1 MKKNLGITV
10 LFFLGAAAVAG
21 FGLLSS
27 CAVDPGSTAAGTG
40 SLNIMMTDAPSDDWQ
55 EVSVLMKAVSVY
67 ENTTHAWKEVWT
79 ADPANAQSGKVNLVD
94 LSGVAMVLKQARVS
108 AGTYSRIKFTMNSNS
123 STMKL
128 VNDSGTQI
136 DPSAIKMVG
145 DGKNGEITV
154 DLDPAVKVNG
164 LGAANI
170 QVDFDLSHPVSLLNI
185 GGMTCVNFQA
195 RCKPMPHK
203 LSDLQFARNIG
214 AITAAASDNLSFTLE
229 TLQASELTF
238 QVNDSTIYMD
248 ADANAAGT
256 FAGLAALAGTG
267 AAMVASNMNSD
278 GTLYARRVW
287 YAASVDTLPRFS
299 PEGLVRR
306 VGDNWIR
313 ILKEETREEGDHHF
327 CHWDSDTIMVDGAT
341 VWTFRGDVPM
351 GTGLSVLQ
359 YIRKGCR
366 VEVTFVDENAS
377 PRVAATINV
386 LSAYEEGTITAVGE
400 ADFNFGWWN
409 HKAHTLSFSTVT
421 DHVFSWWYYGDPS
434 AGSTSVV
441 DFANTVNQALSAHL
455 WAFAWAELY
464 WDAANVR
471 WVAENLVLAP
481 EKLSDS
487 AKITTD
493 YAAETGSMGVTT
505 YCWWDEAQSQVMT
518 IYLDT
523 SGNLQ
528 TVVASCVFNWTN
540 GAFTFTFPVLPAD
553 WPALLTT
560 SLQKVRIWV
569 RPVKGTDEVY
579 NWHAYTVMAYQDVH

>member
-313 ILKEETREEGDHHF
+313 ILKEETREEGDTTSAIGIPIRS
-327 CHWDSDTIMVDGAT
+327 WSMGPRSGRSAAM
-341 VWTFRGDVPM
+341 FRWAPDCPSSSTSG
-351 GTGLSVLQ
+351 
-359 YIRKGCR
+359 KG
-366 VEVTFVDENAS
+366 
-377 PRVAATINV
+377 
-386 LSAYEEGTITAVGE
+386 
-400 ADFNFGWWN
+400 
-409 HKAHTLSFSTVT
+409 
-421 DHVFSWWYYGDPS
+421 
-434 AGSTSVV
+434 AGSKS
-441 DFANTVNQALSAHL
+441 LS
-455 WAFAWAELY
+455 
-464 WDAANVR
+464 
-471 WVAENLVLAP
+471 
-481 EKLSDS
+481 
-487 AKITTD
+487 
-493 YAAETGSMGVTT
+493 SMRTPRQG
-505 YCWWDEAQSQVMT
+505 WLRRSM
-518 IYLDT
+518 
-523 SGNLQ
+523 
-528 TVVASCVFNWTN
+528 F
-540 GAFTFTFPVLPAD
+540 
-553 WPALLTT
+553 
-560 SLQKVRIWV
+560 
-569 RPVKGTDEVY
+569 
-579 NWHAYTVMAYQDVH
+579 

>member
-1 MKKNLGITV
+1 M
-10 LFFLGAAAVAG
+10 
-21 FGLLSS
+21 
-27 CAVDPGSTAAGTG
+27 
-40 SLNIMMTDAPSDDWQ
+40 
-55 EVSVLMKAVSVY
+55 
-67 ENTTHAWKEVWT
+67 
-79 ADPANAQSGKVNLVD
+79 
-94 LSGVAMVLKQARVS
+94 
-108 AGTYSRIKFTMNSNS
+108 
-123 STMKL
+123 
-128 VNDSGTQI
+128 
-136 DPSAIKMVG
+136 
-145 DGKNGEITV
+145 
-154 DLDPAVKVNG
+154 
-164 LGAANI
+164 
-170 QVDFDLSHPVSLLNI
+170 
-185 GGMTCVNFQA
+185 
-195 RCKPMPHK
+195 
-203 LSDLQFARNIG
+203 
-214 AITAAASDNLSFTLE
+214 
-229 TLQASELTF
+229 
-238 QVNDSTIYMD
+238 
-248 ADANAAGT
+248 
-256 FAGLAALAGTG
+256 
-267 AAMVASNMNSD
+267 
-278 GTLYARRVW
+278 
-287 YAASVDTLPRFS
+287 
-299 PEGLVRR
+299 
-306 VGDNWIR
+306 
-313 ILKEETREEGDHHF
+313 
-327 CHWDSDTIMVDGAT
+327 
-341 VWTFRGDVPM
+341 
-351 GTGLSVLQ
+351 
-359 YIRKGCR
+359 
-366 VEVTFVDENAS
+366 
-377 PRVAATINV
+377 AATINV

-560 SLQKVRIWV
+560 PCKRSGSGSARS
-569 RPVKGTDEVY
+569 RERMRSTTGTP
-579 NWHAYTVMAYQDVH
+579 TP